1 MFRPVDTRDRHA
13 VENEIQSIYRTHFP
27 QGKSAFV
34 AMAFGWVADC
44 FAGKFRD
51 YQAID
56 ARYHDLEHTMQ
67 GTLCMARLMAGYAAA
82 AAEPVLDARR
92 FELGLLAILLHDT
105 GYLKLRGDD
114 EGTGAK
120 YTLIHVGRSA
130 DFAEMLLG
138 EKGYS
143 PTDIATV
150 RQMIRCTGV
159 NTDVTALNFA
169 GTLERKLGF
178 ALGTADLLGQ
188 MAAPDYIEKLP
199 VLYLEFAESARS
211 PYGRMSPP
219 PFASQEDLTR
229 RTPAFWEKFVLP
241 KINVQFEGLY
251 QFLNSPYPDGPNEYL
266 DRVEVNIARLRERLK
281 EQPAC

>member
-1 MFRPVDTRDRHA
+1 MFRPVDTKDRHA
-13 VENEIQSIYRTHFP
+13 VENEVQSIYRASFP
-27 QGKSAFV
+27 RGKTAFV

-51 YQAID
+51 YQPID

-67 GTLCMARLMAGYAAA
+67 GTLCMARLMAGYAGAGA
-82 AAEPVLDARR
+82 QPTLDARR

-105 GYLKLRGDD
+105 GYLKLRGDN

-138 EKGYS
+138 EKGY
-143 PTDIATV
+143 PAEDIATV

-159 NTDVTALNFA
+159 NTDVTALNFV
-169 GTLERKLGF
+169 GDLERKLGF

-199 VLYLEFAESARS
+199 VLYMEFAESAKS
-211 PYGRMSPP
+211 PYGRASAP
-219 PFASQEDLTR
+219 PFASEEELIR
-229 RTPAFWEKFVLP
+229 KTPAFWEKFVLP
-241 KINVQFEGLY
+241 KIKVQFEGLY
-251 QFLNSPYPDGPNEYL
+251 QYLNSPYPDGPNEYL
-266 DRVEVNIARLRERLK
+266 ERVEANIARLRERLNNSM
-281 EQPAC
+281 AR